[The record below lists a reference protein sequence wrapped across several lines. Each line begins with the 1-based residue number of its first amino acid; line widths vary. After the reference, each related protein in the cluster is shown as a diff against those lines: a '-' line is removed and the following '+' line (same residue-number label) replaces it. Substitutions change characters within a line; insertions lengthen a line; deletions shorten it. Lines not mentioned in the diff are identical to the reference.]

1 MNNTLR
7 AVLYREHLARAAVLD
22 RRLSLL
28 QEEIAINRRALN
40 SLRKK
45 DSAARVEGKQNTQA
59 NILELLERRADGAAV
74 KEIARETGVS
84 VNAARVAVSRLST
97 KRKVAVVDGVVKR
110 IITIK
115 ACEE

>member
-1 MNNTLR
+1 MSDSLR
-7 AVLYREHLARAAVLD
+7 AILYREHLARAAVLD

-59 NILELLERRADGAAV
+59 NILELLEGKVNGITIKELAKAV
-74 KEIARETGVS
+74 GVS
-84 VNAARVAVSRLST
+84 VAATRMAVSRLSR
-97 KRKVAVVDGVVKR
+97 KNKVALVGGVVRKVP
-110 IITIK
+110 
-115 ACEE
+115 